1 MTDMAEET
9 RQIFNPDVVT
19 PEMEMAEKGRNAPG
33 AYDVPIEEVNPL
45 NAHLFLEDRWQE
57 HFARLRAED
66 PVHFNELETSGRY
79 WSITKYDDVRAVDGD
94 WEAYSSAKGIVL
106 GNWEVAQGEA
116 EVPTGLQPFIAMD
129 PPDHDDQR
137 RAVHHV
143 VAPRNLKEFE
153 SLIRERTI
161 EVLDGLPENEPFDWV
176 KMVSRDLTTKM
187 LATLFDY
194 PWEER
199 NNLTEWSDMFT
210 NDERITAGEGVPREV
225 IVEHM
230 TACLQRF
237 TELWHERKGDGKEAF
252 DLIRML
258 QSDPNTA
265 SMVDDPLTYMGNI
278 MLLIV
283 GGNDTTRNSMS
294 GGVVFLNQFPDEMA
308 KVRGN
313 PALIPSMVSEII
325 RYQTPLPH
333 MRRTAT
339 RDVEFRGQTIRKGEK
354 VVLWFVSGNY
364 DDTVIDRPEAFWV
377 DRPNVRNHLS
387 FGAGIHRC
395 MGNRLAE
402 MQLRILWEEVLK
414 RFEKVELA
422 GEPERTCNLFIR
434 GFTRLPVRVTRFKR

>member
-1 MTDMAEET
+1 M
-9 RQIFNPDVVT
+9 
-19 PEMEMAEKGRNAPG
+19 NAPAVVSKPDYRG
-33 AYDVPIEEVNPL
+33 VDITELDVSDPRMFQ
-45 NAHLFLEDRWQE
+45 HDYWHDLFT
-57 HFARLRAED
+57 RLREES
-66 PVHFNELETSGRY
+66 PVHFQPESPAGPFWSVTRY
-79 WSITKYDDVRAVDGD
+79 EDIVAIERDTDTFSSEPSIAILDPEPDMILKM
-94 WEAYSSAKGIVL
+94 
-106 GNWEVAQGEA
+106 
-116 EVPTGLQPFIAMD
+116 FIAMD
-129 PPDHDDQR
+129 PPEHDDQR

>member
-1 MTDMAEET
+1 M
-9 RQIFNPDVVT
+9 
-19 PEMEMAEKGRNAPG
+19 NAPVVVSKPDYRG
-33 AYDVPIEEVNPL
+33 IDITELDVSDPRMFQHDYWHDL
-45 NAHLFLEDRWQE
+45 
-57 HFARLRAED
+57 FARLREES
-66 PVHFNELETSGRY
+66 PVHFQPESPAGPFWSVTRY
-79 WSITKYDDVRAVDGD
+79 EDIVAIERDTDTFSSEPSIAILDPEPDMILKM
-94 WEAYSSAKGIVL
+94 
-106 GNWEVAQGEA
+106 
-116 EVPTGLQPFIAMD
+116 FIAMD
-129 PPDHDDQR
+129 PPEHDDQR

-265 SMVDDPLTYMGNI
+265 NMVDDPLTYMGNI

-364 DDTVIDRPEAFWV
+364 DDTVIDHPEAFWV

-434 GFTRLPVRVTRFKR
+434 GFTQLPVRVTRFKR

>member
-1 MTDMAEET
+1 M
-9 RQIFNPDVVT
+9 
-19 PEMEMAEKGRNAPG
+19 NAPVVVSKPDYRG
-33 AYDVPIEEVNPL
+33 IDITELDVSDPRMFQHDYWHDL
-45 NAHLFLEDRWQE
+45 
-57 HFARLRAED
+57 FARLRAES
-66 PVHFNELETSGRY
+66 PVHFQPESPAGPFWSVTRY
-79 WSITKYDDVRAVDGD
+79 EDIVAIERDTDTFSSEPSIAILDPEPDMILKM
-94 WEAYSSAKGIVL
+94 
-106 GNWEVAQGEA
+106 
-116 EVPTGLQPFIAMD
+116 FIAMD
-129 PPDHDDQR
+129 PPEHDDQR

-265 SMVDDPLTYMGNI
+265 NMVDDPLTYMGNI

-364 DDTVIDRPEAFWV
+364 DDTVIDHPEAFWV

-434 GFTRLPVRVTRFKR
+434 GFTQLPVRVTRFKR

>member
-1 MTDMAEET
+1 M
-9 RQIFNPDVVT
+9 
-19 PEMEMAEKGRNAPG
+19 NAPVVVSKPDYRG
-33 AYDVPIEEVNPL
+33 IDITELDVSDPRMFQHDYWHDL
-45 NAHLFLEDRWQE
+45 
-57 HFARLRAED
+57 FARLREES
-66 PVHFNELETSGRY
+66 PVHFQPESPAGPFWSVTRY
-79 WSITKYDDVRAVDGD
+79 EDIVAIERDTDTFSSEPSIAILDPEPDMILKM
-94 WEAYSSAKGIVL
+94 
-106 GNWEVAQGEA
+106 
-116 EVPTGLQPFIAMD
+116 FIAMD
-129 PPDHDDQR
+129 PPEHDDQR

-364 DDTVIDRPEAFWV
+364 DDTVIDHPEAFWV

-434 GFTRLPVRVTRFKR
+434 GFTQLPVRVTRFKR

>member
-1 MTDMAEET
+1 MNA
-9 RQIFNPDVVT
+9 PAVVT
-19 PEMEMAEKGRNAPG
+19 KPDYRSMSIKEL
-33 AYDVPIEEVNPL
+33 DVSDPRMFQHDYWHGL
-45 NAHLFLEDRWQE
+45 
-57 HFARLRAED
+57 FARLREES
-66 PVHFNELETSGRY
+66 PVHFQPDSPAGPFWSVTRY
-79 WSITKYDDVRAVDGD
+79 EDIVDIERDTDTFSSEPSIAILDPEPDMILKM
-94 WEAYSSAKGIVL
+94 
-106 GNWEVAQGEA
+106 
-116 EVPTGLQPFIAMD
+116 FIAMD
-129 PPDHDDQR
+129 PPEHDDQR

-161 EVLDGLPENEPFDWV
+161 EVLDGLPESEPFDWV

-194 PWEER
+194 PWDER

-265 SMVDDPLTYMGNI
+265 NMVDDPLTYMGNI

-294 GGVVFLNQFPDEMA
+294 GGVVFLNQFPGEMA

-364 DDTVIDRPEAFWV
+364 DDTVIDRPEDFWV

-402 MQLRILWEEVLK
+402 MQLRILWEEVLR

-434 GFTRLPVRVTRFKR
+434 GFTQLPVRVTRFKR

>member
-1 MTDMAEET
+1 M
-9 RQIFNPDVVT
+9 
-19 PEMEMAEKGRNAPG
+19 NAPAVVSKPDYRG
-33 AYDVPIEEVNPL
+33 IDITELDVSDPRMFQHDYWHDL
-45 NAHLFLEDRWQE
+45 
-57 HFARLRAED
+57 FARLREES
-66 PVHFNELETSGRY
+66 PVHFQPESPAGPFWSVTRY
-79 WSITKYDDVRAVDGD
+79 EDIVAIERDTDTFSSEPSIAILDPEPDMILKM
-94 WEAYSSAKGIVL
+94 
-106 GNWEVAQGEA
+106 
-116 EVPTGLQPFIAMD
+116 FIAMD
-129 PPDHDDQR
+129 PPEHDDQR

-265 SMVDDPLTYMGNI
+265 NMVDDPLTYMGNI

-364 DDTVIDRPEAFWV
+364 DDTVIDHPEAFWV

-434 GFTRLPVRVTRFKR
+434 GFTQLPVRVTRFKR

>member
-1 MTDMAEET
+1 M
-9 RQIFNPDVVT
+9 
-19 PEMEMAEKGRNAPG
+19 NAPVVVSKPDYRG
-33 AYDVPIEEVNPL
+33 VDITELDVSDPRMFQHDYWHDL
-45 NAHLFLEDRWQE
+45 
-57 HFARLRAED
+57 FARLREES
-66 PVHFNELETSGRY
+66 PVHFQPESPAGPFWSVTRY
-79 WSITKYDDVRAVDGD
+79 EDIVAIERDTDTFSSEPSIAILDPEPDMILKM
-94 WEAYSSAKGIVL
+94 
-106 GNWEVAQGEA
+106 
-116 EVPTGLQPFIAMD
+116 FIAMD
-129 PPDHDDQR
+129 PPEHDDQR

-265 SMVDDPLTYMGNI
+265 NMVDDPLTYMGNI

-364 DDTVIDRPEAFWV
+364 DDTVIDHPEAFWV

-434 GFTRLPVRVTRFKR
+434 GFTQLPVRVTRFKR

>member
-1 MTDMAEET
+1 M
-9 RQIFNPDVVT
+9 
-19 PEMEMAEKGRNAPG
+19 NAPV
-33 AYDVPIEEVNPL
+33 AVSKPDYREIDITELDVSDPRMFQHDYWHDL
-45 NAHLFLEDRWQE
+45 
-57 HFARLRAED
+57 FARLREES
-66 PVHFNELETSGRY
+66 PVHFQPESPAGPFWSVTRY
-79 WSITKYDDVRAVDGD
+79 EDIVAIERDTDTFSSEPSIAILDPEPDMILKM
-94 WEAYSSAKGIVL
+94 
-106 GNWEVAQGEA
+106 
-116 EVPTGLQPFIAMD
+116 FIAMD
-129 PPDHDDQR
+129 PPEHDDQR

-265 SMVDDPLTYMGNI
+265 NMVDDPLTYMGNI

-364 DDTVIDRPEAFWV
+364 DDTVIDHPEAFWV

>member
-1 MTDMAEET
+1 M
-9 RQIFNPDVVT
+9 
-19 PEMEMAEKGRNAPG
+19 NAPVVVSKPDYRG
-33 AYDVPIEEVNPL
+33 IDITELDVSDPRMFQHDYWHDL
-45 NAHLFLEDRWQE
+45 
-57 HFARLRAED
+57 FARLREES
-66 PVHFNELETSGRY
+66 PVHFQPESPAGPFWSVTRY
-79 WSITKYDDVRAVDGD
+79 EDIVAIERDTDTFSSEPSIAILDPEPDMILKM
-94 WEAYSSAKGIVL
+94 
-106 GNWEVAQGEA
+106 
-116 EVPTGLQPFIAMD
+116 FIAMD
-129 PPDHDDQR
+129 PPEHDDQR

-265 SMVDDPLTYMGNI
+265 NMVDDPLTFMGNI

-364 DDTVIDRPEAFWV
+364 DDTVIDHPEAFWV

-434 GFTRLPVRVTRFKR
+434 GFTQLPVRVTRFKR

>member
-1 MTDMAEET
+1 M
-9 RQIFNPDVVT
+9 
-19 PEMEMAEKGRNAPG
+19 NAPVVVSKPDYRG
-33 AYDVPIEEVNPL
+33 IDITQLDVSDPRMFQHDYWHDL
-45 NAHLFLEDRWQE
+45 
-57 HFARLRAED
+57 FARLREES
-66 PVHFNELETSGRY
+66 PVHFQPESPAGPFWSVTRY
-79 WSITKYDDVRAVDGD
+79 EDIVAIERDTDTFSSEPSIAILDPEPDMILKM
-94 WEAYSSAKGIVL
+94 
-106 GNWEVAQGEA
+106 
-116 EVPTGLQPFIAMD
+116 FIAMD
-129 PPDHDDQR
+129 PPEHDDQR

-265 SMVDDPLTYMGNI
+265 NMVDDPLTYMGNI

>member
-1 MTDMAEET
+1 M
-9 RQIFNPDVVT
+9 
-19 PEMEMAEKGRNAPG
+19 NAPVVVSKPD
-33 AYDVPIEEVNPL
+33 YREIDITELDVSDPRMFQHDYWHDL
-45 NAHLFLEDRWQE
+45 
-57 HFARLRAED
+57 FARLREES
-66 PVHFNELETSGRY
+66 PVHFQPESPAGPFWSVTRY
-79 WSITKYDDVRAVDGD
+79 EDIVAIERDTDTFSSEPSIAILDPEPDMILKM
-94 WEAYSSAKGIVL
+94 
-106 GNWEVAQGEA
+106 
-116 EVPTGLQPFIAMD
+116 FIAMD
-129 PPDHDDQR
+129 PPEHDDQR

-176 KMVSRDLTTKM
+176 KMVSRDLTTKLM
-187 LATLFDY
+187 ATLFDY

>member
-1 MTDMAEET
+1 MNA
-9 RQIFNPDVVT
+9 PAVVT
-19 PEMEMAEKGRNAPG
+19 KPDYRSMSIKEL
-33 AYDVPIEEVNPL
+33 DVSDPRMFQHDYWHGL
-45 NAHLFLEDRWQE
+45 
-57 HFARLRAED
+57 FARLREES
-66 PVHFNELETSGRY
+66 PVHFQPDSPAGPFWSVTRY
-79 WSITKYDDVRAVDGD
+79 EDIVDIERDTDTFSSEPSIAILDPEPDMILKM
-94 WEAYSSAKGIVL
+94 
-106 GNWEVAQGEA
+106 
-116 EVPTGLQPFIAMD
+116 FIAMD
-129 PPDHDDQR
+129 PPEHDDQR

-161 EVLDGLPENEPFDWV
+161 EVLDGLPESEPFDWV

-199 NNLTEWSDMFT
+199 NKLTEWSDMFT

-265 SMVDDPLTYMGNI
+265 NMVDDPLTYMGNI

-294 GGVVFLNQFPDEMA
+294 GGVVFLNQFPGEMA

-364 DDTVIDRPEAFWV
+364 DDTVIDRPEDFWV

-402 MQLRILWEEVLK
+402 MQLRILWEEVLR

-434 GFTRLPVRVTRFKR
+434 GFTQLPVRVTRFKR

>member
-1 MTDMAEET
+1 MNMPAGIST
-9 RQIFNPDVVT
+9 PDYRAM
-19 PEMEMAEKGRNAPG
+19 P
-33 AYDVPIEEVNPL
+33 
-45 NAHLFLEDRWQE
+45 LEDLDVSDPRMFQYDYWHE
-57 HFARLRAED
+57 LFARLREECPIHYQPDSPAGPFWSVTRYED
-66 PVHFNELETSGRY
+66 IVAIERDTDTFSSEP
-79 WSITKYDDVRAVDGD
+79 SIAILDPEPDMILKM
-94 WEAYSSAKGIVL
+94 
-106 GNWEVAQGEA
+106 
-116 EVPTGLQPFIAMD
+116 FIAMD
-129 PPDHDDQR
+129 PPEHDDQR

>member
-1 MTDMAEET
+1 MDVQVAPEV
-9 RQIFNPDVVT
+9 PDYS
-19 PEMEMAEKGRNAPG
+19 A
-33 AYDVPIEEVNPL
+33 IPL
-45 NAHLFLEDRWQE
+45 SDLDIADPRMFQFDYWQGL
-57 HFARLRAED
+57 FARLREQS
-66 PVHFNELETSGRY
+66 PVHYQSDSPAGPFWSVSRYEDIVAIERDTETFSSEP
-79 WSITKYDDVRAVDGD
+79 SIAILDPEPDMILKM
-94 WEAYSSAKGIVL
+94 
-106 GNWEVAQGEA
+106 
-116 EVPTGLQPFIAMD
+116 FIAMD
-129 PPDHDDQR
+129 PPQHDDQR

-153 SLIRERTI
+153 SLIRERTAA
-161 EVLDGLPENEPFDWV
+161 VLDGLPENETFDWV
-176 KMVSRDLTTKM
+176 KLVSRDLTTKM

-199 NNLTEWSDMFT
+199 NNLTAWSDMFT
-210 NDERITAGEGVPREV
+210 NDERITAGEGVSREV
-225 IVEHM
+225 IIEHM

-258 QSDPNTA
+258 QADPNTA
-265 SMVDDPLTYMGNI
+265 NMVDDPLTYMGNI

-294 GGVVFLNQFPDEMA
+294 GGVVFLNQFPEQLA
-308 KVRGN
+308 KVRAQ

-339 RDVEFRGQTIRKGEK
+339 RDTVFAGQHIRQGDK
-354 VVLWFVSGNY
+354 VLLWYVSGNY
-364 DDTVIDRPEAFWV
+364 DATVIDRPNDFWI
-377 DRPNVRNHLS
+377 DRPNVRGHLS

-402 MQLRILWEEVLK
+402 MQLRILWEEALA
-414 RFEKVELA
+414 RFKTIELA

-434 GFTRLPVRVTRFKR
+434 GFTRLPVRVERF

>member
-1 MTDMAEET
+1 M
-9 RQIFNPDVVT
+9 
-19 PEMEMAEKGRNAPG
+19 NAPVVVSKPDYRG
-33 AYDVPIEEVNPL
+33 IDITELDVSDPRMFQHDYWHDL
-45 NAHLFLEDRWQE
+45 
-57 HFARLRAED
+57 FARLREES
-66 PVHFNELETSGRY
+66 PVHFQPESPAGPFWSVTRY
-79 WSITKYDDVRAVDGD
+79 EDIVAIERDTDTFSSEPSIAILDPEPDMILKM
-94 WEAYSSAKGIVL
+94 
-106 GNWEVAQGEA
+106 
-116 EVPTGLQPFIAMD
+116 FIAMD
-129 PPDHDDQR
+129 PPEHDDQR

-434 GFTRLPVRVTRFKR
+434 GFTQLPVRVTRFKR